1 LQTNN
6 FFFMRYAL
14 LFITLLLTTAGFAQ
28 TIFPTPLSLTP
39 IKDAKPF
46 VLNTKTT
53 IVCSKTHLAQAEI
66 LQGLIK
72 QQLGLQLSIKSYPQ
86 QEIFANSNSICF
98 NNLGAVNPVKEYQPN
113 HHQITVKEKTCSI
126 NYSSTESLVNAIYSF
141 IQLLPLKKVSTA
153 AINAITI
160 NDHPKFTYRGMHLD
174 VSRHFFDVA
183 FVKKYID
190 YLAFHKMN
198 IFHWH
203 LTDDQGWRI
212 EIKKYPELTT
222 IGSVRAETLVGHFR
236 DTPAVYDK
244 TPHKGFYTQ
253 SQIKDVVQYAAD
265 RGINIIPEIDIPGHS
280 MAMLAAMPYLS
291 TELDS
296 IQWYKVAPTWGM
308 YNRENNVLA
317 PHEKTFEVLDN
328 IFKEV
333 VQLFPYKYVHIGGDE
348 ASKKWWKKS
357 AWVQQF
363 IKDNNLK
370 DEDGLQSYFI
380 TRVEKMLNAKNRTII
395 GWDEILE
402 GGLAPNAIVMS
413 WRGERG
419 GIAAAKQKHQV
430 IMTPGKPLYF
440 DHYQTKLKND
450 SLAIH
455 GYNPFKAVYSYSP
468 IPKELDSLGL
478 GKYVLGAQGNVW
490 TEYMASTAKVE
501 YMVFPR
507 MAALAEVLWSK
518 NKLPY
523 DDFKNTVKQTVI
535 PYYKLWN
542 VNYCKVW
549 EEWE

>member
-1 LQTNN
+1 
-6 FFFMRYAL
+6 MRYTI

-28 TIFPTPLSLTP
+28 NIFPTPISIISDRTE
-39 IKDAKPF
+39 KPF
-46 VLNTKTT
+46 TLNAKTT
-53 IVCSKTHLAQAEI
+53 IICSKEHLAQANI
-66 LQGLIK
+66 LQQLLQQQVGLKLKIIQHKK
-72 QQLGLQLSIKSYPQ
+72 QV
-86 QEIFANSNSICF
+86 IFNFPNSIAF
-98 NNLGAVNPVKEYQPN
+98 NNLGAVNPTKSYNENHYQIQVMEIN
-113 HHQITVKEKTCSI
+113 CSL
-126 NYSSTESLVNAIYSF
+126 NYSGKESLVNAIYSF
-141 IQLLPLKKVSTA
+141 IQLLPIKKINQV
-153 AINAITI
+153 AINTVTI
-160 NDHPKFTYRGMHLD
+160 NDHPKFAYRGMHLD

-183 FVKKYID
+183 FIKKYID

-253 SQIKDVVQYAAD
+253 AQIKDVVQYAAD
-265 RGINIIPEIDIPGHS
+265 RGINVIPEIDIPGHS

-291 TELDS
+291 TEPDS
-296 IQWYKVAPTWGM
+296 IQWYKVARTWGM

-317 PHEKTFEVLDN
+317 PHEKTFEVLNN
-328 IFKEV
+328 IFSEV

-380 TRVEKMLNAKNRTII
+380 TRVERMLNAKNKTII

-413 WRGERG
+413 WRGEKG
-419 GIAAAKQKHQV
+419 GIAAAKEKHEV

-455 GYNPFKAVYSYSP
+455 GYNPFKAVYNYSP

-490 TEYMASTAKVE
+490 TEYMASNAKVE

-523 DDFKNTVKQTVI
+523 NAFKNTVKQTVI
-535 PYYKLWN
+535 PYYKFWN
-542 VNYCKVW
+542 INYCKVW
-549 EEWE
+549 EDWE

>member
-1 LQTNN
+1 
-6 FFFMRYAL
+6 MRYTL
-14 LFITLLLTTAGFAQ
+14 LFVALILTTTGYTQ
-28 TIFPTPLSLTP
+28 TIFPTPIAVTAT
-39 IKDAKPF
+39 KNVKPF
-46 VLNTKTT
+46 VLNAKTT
-53 IVCSKTHLAQAEI
+53 IVCSKMHLAQAAI

-72 QQLGLQLSIKSYPQ
+72 QQLGLQLSIKSFPNQ
-86 QEIFANSNSICF
+86 AIFTTNNSICF

-113 HHQITVKEKTCSI
+113 HHQITVKEKTCSL
-126 NYSSTESLVNAIYSF
+126 NYSSTESLVNAIHSF

-153 AINAITI
+153 AVNASII
-160 NDHPKFTYRGMHLD
+160 NDHPKFAYRGMHLD

-183 FVKKYID
+183 FIKKYID

-222 IGSVRAETLVGHFR
+222 IGSVRTETLVGHFR

-244 TPHKGFYTQ
+244 IPHKGFYTQ
-253 SQIKDVVQYAAD
+253 TQIKDVVQYAAE
-265 RGINIIPEIDIPGHS
+265 RGINVIPEIDIPGHS

-291 TELDS
+291 TEPDS
-296 IQWYKVAPTWGM
+296 THWYKVARTWGM

-363 IKDNNLK
+363 VKDNNLK

-380 TRVEKMLNAKNRTII
+380 TRVEKMLNAKNKTII

-413 WRGERG
+413 WRGEKG
-419 GIAAAKQKHQV
+419 GIAAAKQKHEV

-455 GYNPFKAVYSYSP
+455 GYNPFKAVYNYSP

-523 DDFKNTVKQTVI
+523 NEFKNTVKQTVI

>member
-1 LQTNN
+1 MKYT
-6 FFFMRYAL
+6 L
-14 LFITLLLTTAGFAQ
+14 LFVALILTTTGYTQ
-28 TIFPTPLSLTP
+28 TIFPTPIAVTA
-39 IKDAKPF
+39 IKNVKPF
-46 VLNTKTT
+46 VLNAKTT
-53 IVCSKTHLAQAEI
+53 IVCSKTHLAQAAI

-72 QQLGLQLSIKSYPQ
+72 QQLGLQLSIKSYPN
-86 QEIFANSNSICF
+86 QEIFTTNNSICF

-113 HHQITVKEKTCSI
+113 HHQITVKEKTCSL
-126 NYSSTESLVNAIYSF
+126 NYSSTESLVNAIHSF
-141 IQLLPLKKVSTA
+141 IQLLPLKKVSSA
-153 AINAITI
+153 AVNAITI
-160 NDHPKFTYRGMHLD
+160 NDQPKFAHRGMHLD

-183 FVKKYID
+183 FIKKYID

-253 SQIKDVVQYAAD
+253 TQIKDVVQYAAD
-265 RGINIIPEIDIPGHS
+265 RGINVMPEIDIPGHS
-280 MAMLAAMPYLS
+280 MAMLAAMPQLS
-291 TELDS
+291 TEPDS
-296 IQWYKVAPTWGM
+296 IQWYKVARTWGM

-380 TRVEKMLNAKNRTII
+380 TRVEKMLNAKNKTII

-402 GGLAPNAIVMS
+402 GGLAPNALVMS
-413 WRGERG
+413 WRGEKG
-419 GIAAAKQKHQV
+419 GIAAAKQKHEV

-455 GYNPFKAVYSYSP
+455 GYNPFKAVYNYSP

-523 DDFKNTVKQTVI
+523 NEFKSTVKQTVI